1 MGLFIARTPPE
12 TIIVVPKAKFLE
24 TAKALVESGSFH
36 PSGHG
41 DERLRNLARRL
52 RGEVEVL
59 IQRIK
64 GLLDR
69 IGEEPEEKKTEIIVT
84 SNIAAS
90 SSSIVT
96 SINTLL
102 EDIEARLGK
111 LIEER
116 SVGPLAEYVRLI
128 EQYSFITADLSMLRE
143 AKHLRAM
150 LYRVPEEN
158 AHEFESVIRS
168 LNVYAVGFNIEQ
180 GFVTY
185 VVVYTP
191 QIEQRLVQEIAKT
204 KATPIVLPRF
214 KLTREQVREVSNN
227 LYTAL
232 KKLEALATLLK
243 IVESAYLTRS
253 LAVFVGYVSSDN
265 LKKLKRF
272 LDKTLNGAYTIYA
285 RPMRGHISPEE
296 MPVEMKVPKPL
307 KPFAELLAMYGLPSP
322 RDFVPL
328 VMMAITFPVI
338 FGLMFPDVGHGL
350 LLLLFGTY
358 LYVKARSEGWRT
370 LGQLLIY
377 VSIPAIILGAMAA
390 EFFGPATPVAHWL
403 EEFWHE
409 QPPYSSP
416 VHALYKAY
424 VGAEEAGAMAK
435 LLTFKTFFISL
446 SIGSVLLALASWLG
460 FAKAVAEREPEHMLH
475 TLAVALAFTGVL
487 VVFIGSAIVGPK
499 YTSMQDTLPVVYAMF
514 GGSAPAE
521 AYVYANMAKA
531 LIVLGLLLSLIT
543 PLIYSRESFGERI
556 IGAVMEAF
564 DLVLIML
571 GNTLSFVRIM
581 GLMLAHSGLVY
592 GFFIIADKA
601 GGLGSAAGLG
611 LYIFGNLFV
620 AGFEAFV
627 ANIQSLRLHFYEMF
641 SKFYEGRGIIYQPVR
656 LPEGIEIKIASQE
669 IVGR

>member
-12 TIIVVPKAKFLE
+12 TIIIVPKARFLE
-24 TAKALVESGSFH
+24 TAKALVECGCFH
-36 PSGHG
+36 PSSHG

-64 GLLDR
+64 GLLER
-69 IGEEPEEKKTEIIVT
+69 IGEEPEEEKTEIIVT

-90 SSSIVT
+90 SSSIIT

-116 SVGPLAEYVRLI
+116 GIGPLAEYVRLV
-128 EQYSFITADLSMLRE
+128 EQYSFITADLNMLRE
-143 AKHLRAM
+143 AKHLRTV

-158 AHEFESVIRS
+158 AHEFENVIRS
-168 LNVYAVGFNIEQ
+168 LNAYAVGFNIEQ

-185 VVVYTP
+185 AVTYTP
-191 QIEQRLVQEIAKT
+191 QTEQKLTQATART

-214 KLTREQVREVSNN
+214 RLTREQVKEVSNN
-227 LYTAL
+227 LYNAL
-232 KKLEALATLLK
+232 KRLEALATLLK

-253 LAVFVGYVSSDN
+253 LAVFVGYVTSDN
-265 LKKLKRF
+265 LKRLKRV
-272 LDKTLNGAYTIYA
+272 LDKVLKGAYTIYA
-285 RPMRGHISPEE
+285 RPVSGHISPEE
-296 MPVEMKVPKPL
+296 FPVELKVPRPL

-350 LLLLFGTY
+350 LLLLFGAY
-358 LYVKARSEGWRT
+358 LYTKARSEGWRT

-390 EFFGPATPVAHWL
+390 EFFGPATPMAHWL
-403 EEFWHE
+403 EEFWHGH
-409 QPPYSSP
+409 PPYSSP

-424 VGAEEAGAMAK
+424 IVAEEAGNMVK

-460 FAKAVAEREPEHMLH
+460 FAKAVTEREPEHMLH

-514 GGSAPAE
+514 GGSTPAG

-531 LIVLGLLLSLIT
+531 LIVLGLLLSLVT
-543 PLIYSRESFGERI
+543 PLIYSHESVGERI
-556 IGAVMEAF
+556 ISAVMEAF

-601 GGLGSAAGLG
+601 GGLSSVAGLG

-641 SKFYEGRGIIYQPVR
+641 SKFYEGRGIIYQPIR
-656 LPEGIEIKIASQE
+656 LPEGIEIRIVSQE
-669 IVGR
+669 TVSR